1 MTRTEG
7 VLRAATGF
15 LLVAALLGAGGAAW
29 LLVSSRSRDRVAPAQ
44 PARQPVQL
52 QMTAERGNKFG
63 GRVPGPVLRVR
74 AGQRVYLTFENRDQ
88 VAHDIRIVGADE
100 RPPYLEPVF
109 PRATTGLL
117 GPGQRETMVFTPTQP
132 GRYRYVCTV
141 PGHDATMFGEFIVE

>member
-1 MTRTEG
+1 MTRVER
-7 VLRAATGF
+7 VLRAGTGF

-44 PARQPVQL
+44 PVQL
-52 QMTAERGNKFG
+52 HMTADPGNKFG

-141 PGHDATMFGEFIVE
+141 PGHDATMFGELIVE